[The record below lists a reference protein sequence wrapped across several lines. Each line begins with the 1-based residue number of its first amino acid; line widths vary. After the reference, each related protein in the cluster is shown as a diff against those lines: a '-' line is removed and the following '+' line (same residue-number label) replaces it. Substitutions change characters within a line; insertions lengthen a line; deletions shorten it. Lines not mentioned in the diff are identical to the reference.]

1 MSRYNKGRKF
11 EYKVKHLFE
20 KHGWTCVRAA
30 SSKPIDL
37 VCFKGLPL
45 DVKILI
51 IECKSNWG
59 EYVAEYRKIAEKSK
73 NFGFPILLVYQNKSG
88 LSAFRVEP
96 KNYRVVD
103 LKRVLREGLH

>member
-1 MSRYNKGRKF
+1 MKRYDKGRRF

-45 DVKILI
+45 DTKILV
-51 IECKSNWG
+51 IECKSNWK
-59 EYVAEYRKIAEKSK
+59 EYLNEYMKLAEKSK
-73 NFGFPILLVYQNKSG
+73 KFGVPILLVYQNKTG
-88 LSAFRVEP
+88 LSAFRIEP
-96 KNYRVVD
+96 RYY
-103 LKRVLREGLH
+103 LKINLKTVLREGF